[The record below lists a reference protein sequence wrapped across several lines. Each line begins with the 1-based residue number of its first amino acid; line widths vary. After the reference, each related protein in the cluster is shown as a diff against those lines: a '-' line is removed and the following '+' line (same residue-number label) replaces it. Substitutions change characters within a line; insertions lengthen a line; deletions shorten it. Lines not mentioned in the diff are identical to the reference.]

1 MKPRT
6 RRFLAG
12 GLAVAWL
19 LAPLPR
25 VGRAADPAAADS
37 ATPTPAKGEGKKKK
51 NRDGST
57 ASPAPAGTRG
67 SGGSIPLPILPGKSA
82 ANLRLPDI
90 DATGKLL
97 SLLLSEKATRLDDDR
112 VKLEGMHMDFN
123 KPDGKQDFHVVMPA
137 SILNLKTHII
147 TSDDP
152 VTIRTQD
159 FELTGEKMEF
169 NTLEREGRLIGNVR
183 MVVHNLKQVAGVS
196 EPAQKTE

>member
-6 RRFLAG
+6 RKFLM
-12 GLAVAWL
+12 GLVAVGWL

-25 VGRAADPAAADS
+25 VGRAADPLAAENAS
-37 ATPTPAKGEGKKKK
+37 PTPARGDGRKKKS
-51 NRDGST
+51 RDGNAPT
-57 ASPAPAGTRG
+57 ASPAASKG
-67 SGGSIPLPILPGKSA
+67 SGGSIPLPIAPGKIA
-82 ANLRLPDI
+82 NNLRLPDM

-97 SLLLSEKATRLDDDR
+97 SQLLSDKATRLDEDR
-112 VKLEGMHMDFN
+112 VKLEGMRMDFN

-152 VTIRTQD
+152 VTVRTQD

-169 NTLEREGRLIGNVR
+169 NTLEREGRLVGSVH
-183 MVVHNLKQVAGVS
+183 MVIHNLKQVAGGDES
-196 EPAQKTE
+196 AQKTE